1 MSPTLIS
8 FSKNVSQF
16 GPAMSEEFIII
27 CNNYYIQCLNNK
39 RNVIFSPKNHIFG
52 KRSTKNMD
60 FPIKTSIILK
70 FQWGHVIPNGQTATG
85 LNFKNRFERF

>member
-39 RNVIFSPKNHIFG
+39 INVIFSPKNHIFG

-60 FPIKTSIILK
+60 GSYKNE
-70 FQWGHVIPNGQTATG
+70 HH
-85 LNFKNRFERF
+85 FKISMGSCYTKRADESKL